1 VQLDSNAPAVR
12 LVDLTKRFGDF
23 VAVDKV
29 SIEVRKGEIFGF
41 LGPNGAGKSTT
52 IRILCG
58 LMAPTSGSATVA
70 GFDVATQSED
80 IKQNIGYMSQK
91 FSLYDDLTVEENI
104 EFFGG
109 VYSVTP
115 EKLAD
120 REEYVLKMAG
130 LEDKRKMMT
139 RLLAGGWKQRLALG
153 CAILHE
159 PPILFLDEPTSGVD
173 PIARRSFWELIYQLS
188 EAGHT
193 IFVTTH
199 YMDEAEYCH
208 RIALMYGGK
217 VIALGSPA
225 ELKAALGVG
234 RLLNVETEDVLKSMT
249 ALEGKPGLL
258 DIAVFGGGLHVKVE
272 DDAAAIPVIRAA
284 LAQAGIQES
293 KVEAITPSMGGPH
306 ELPANDGDGPQRGAA
321 YPEGSAEPGGGD
333 CDSVDDAADFRVRA
347 EPGYRSYSDHHLRP
361 GSHVAERGPDPAVS
375 RVALF
380 RHRRTDK

>member
-1 VQLDSNAPAVR
+1 MQPDSKGPAVR
-12 LVDLTKRFGDF
+12 IENLSKRFGDF
-23 VAVDKV
+23 VAVDHV
-29 SIEVRKGEIFGF
+29 SIEVRPGEIFGF

-58 LMAPTSGSATVA
+58 LMAPTSGKATVA
-70 GFDVATQSED
+70 GFDVATQPEE

-109 VYSVTP
+109 VYGVTP
-115 EKLAD
+115 AKLAE
-120 REEYVLKMAG
+120 REAYVLKMAG

-139 RLLAGGWKQRLALG
+139 KLLAGGWKQRLALG

-188 EAGHT
+188 ASGHT

-208 RIALMYGGK
+208 RIALMYGGR

-225 ELKAALGVG
+225 ELKTSLGVG
-234 RLLNVETEDVLKSMT
+234 HLLNLETSNLLASMT
-249 ALEGKPGLL
+249 TLEGKPGIL
-258 DIAVFGGGLHVKVE
+258 DIAVFGGGLHLKVDDE
-272 DDAAAIPVIRAA
+272 AKAIAVVHEALDAANIKIGA
-284 LAQAGIQES
+284 LET
-293 KVEAITPSMGGPH
+293 ITPSM
-306 ELPANDGDGPQRGAA
+306 EDVFVSLIEAQEKAA
-321 YPEGSAEPGGGD
+321 A
-333 CDSVDDAADFRVRA
+333 
-347 EPGYRSYSDHHLRP
+347 
-361 GSHVAERGPDPAVS
+361 
-375 RVALF
+375 
-380 RHRRTDK
+380 

>member
-1 VQLDSNAPAVR
+1 VPPEKAVSMSN
-12 LVDLTKRFGDF
+12 LTKTFGDF

-29 SIEVRKGEIFGF
+29 SIDVTQGEIFGF

-58 LMAPTSGSATVA
+58 LMAPTSGTARVA
-70 GFDVATQSED
+70 GFDVATQPEQ
-80 IKQNIGYMSQK
+80 IKRSIGYMSQK

-109 VYSVTP
+109 VYGVAP
-115 EKLAD
+115 RKLAE
-120 REEYVLKMAG
+120 REEYVLEMAN
-130 LEDKRKMMT
+130 LTDKRKMMT

-188 EAGHT
+188 AAGHT

-208 RIALMYGGK
+208 RIALMYGGR

-225 ELKAALGVG
+225 ELKASLGAG
-234 RLLNVETEDVLKSMT
+234 RLLNLETSDLLPSMT

-258 DIAVFGGGLHVKVE
+258 DIAVFGGGLHVKV
-272 DDAAAIPVIRAA
+272 DDDTRAMETIRAA
-284 LAQAGIQES
+284 LDAAKI
-293 KVEAITPSMGGPH
+293 KVLRLEPITPSMEDVFVSLIESQEKAGQ
-306 ELPANDGDGPQRGAA
+306 EKAA
-321 YPEGSAEPGGGD
+321 
-333 CDSVDDAADFRVRA
+333 
-347 EPGYRSYSDHHLRP
+347 
-361 GSHVAERGPDPAVS
+361 
-375 RVALF
+375 
-380 RHRRTDK
+380 